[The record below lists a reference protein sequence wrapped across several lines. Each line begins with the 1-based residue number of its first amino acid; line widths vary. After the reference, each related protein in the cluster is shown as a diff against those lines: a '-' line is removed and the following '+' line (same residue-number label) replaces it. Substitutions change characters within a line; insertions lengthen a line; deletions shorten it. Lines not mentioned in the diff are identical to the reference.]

1 MGKVNSQMP
10 FLCGKCKN
18 FFAHDAAVRQH
29 IQDKHSGQR
38 VSIYRA
44 VSSID
49 LREEREESF
58 ADRAVAAS
66 LAIAM
71 GEPTDDAW
79 LLGE

>member
-1 MGKVNSQMP
+1 MGKVNTQMN

-18 FFAHDAAVRQH
+18 FFATDNALRMH
-29 IQDKHSGQR
+29 INSKHSGHR

-44 VSSID
+44 VSVID
-49 LREEREESF
+49 LREEQEPSF

-66 LAIAM
+66 LALAT
-71 GEPTDDAW
+71 GERTDDAW

>member
-1 MGKVNSQMP
+1 MGKVNTQLP

-18 FFAHDAAVRQH
+18 FFAKSHALRQH
-29 IQDKHSGQR
+29 IKDKHSGHR
-38 VSIYRA
+38 VSVYRA
-44 VSSID
+44 IDAID
-49 LREEREESF
+49 LRGEREESY

-66 LAIAM
+66 LALAM

>member
-1 MGKVNSQMP
+1 MGKVNTQMD
-10 FLCGKCKN
+10 FLCGKCKV
-18 FFAHDAAVRQH
+18 FFATDKAVRMH
-29 IQDKHSGQR
+29 IKASHKGHR
-38 VSIYRA
+38 VLIFRA
-44 VSSID
+44 VSSVD
-49 LREEREESF
+49 LREEAEPSF

>member
-1 MGKVNSQMP
+1 MQ

-18 FFAHDAAVRQH
+18 FFANEPAISSH
-29 IQDKHSGQR
+29 INAKHTGHR
-38 VSIYRA
+38 VSVYQA
-44 VSSID
+44 VKAID
-49 LREEREESF
+49 LREDNEPSF
-58 ADRAVAAS
+58 ADRAIEAS